1 MVDISPTFVRERL
14 YEQVAD
20 YIEGLVSNGQLRPG
34 DKLPPE
40 RELAETLRV
49 ARGVVREAVKVLAVR
64 GLVTVKPG
72 LGTFISEVSTDAI
85 SGHLDRF
92 FRLGNQSHSDLI
104 ELRQILEVEFAALAA
119 QRAQA
124 EDLTEMREAVEE
136 MDRNF
141 DDAESYID
149 ADQAFHLAIARAARN
164 EMFPLLIEAVAG
176 YLEASRLMI
185 FKVPGAP
192 QRGQAWHRKL
202 CDAIERHDAASARQA
217 MRQHMTQVALD
228 VQAADPIEPTPYRND
243 TDNSRKGADN
253 GDD

>member
-20 YIEGLVSNGQLRPG
+20 YIEDLVSSGQLRPG

-49 ARGVVREAVKVLAVR
+49 ARGVVREAVKVLVER

-72 LGTFISEVSTDAI
+72 LGTYISEVSANAI
-85 SGHLDRF
+85 SDHLDRY

-119 QRAQA
+119 QRAEA
-124 EDLTEMREAVEE
+124 EDLAVLRAAVEE
-136 MDRNF
+136 MQRNI
-141 DDAESYID
+141 DSAQLYID
-149 ADQAFHLAIARAARN
+149 ADQEFHVAIARAARN
-164 EMFPLLIEAVAG
+164 EMFPLLLESVAG

-192 QRGQAWHRKL
+192 QRGQDWHREL
-202 CDAIERHDAASARQA
+202 VAAIERRDAAGARHA
-217 MRQHMTQVALD
+217 MREHMTQVAAD
-228 VQAADPIEPTPYRND
+228 VQAAGPAEKSP
-243 TDNSRKGADN
+243 SKGAQN
-253 GDD
+253 GID

>member
-1 MVDISPTFVRERL
+1 MAVDISPTFVRERL

-20 YIEGLVSNGQLRPG
+20 YIEELVSDGQLRPG

-49 ARGVVREAVKVLAVR
+49 ARGVVREAVKVLAAR

-72 LGTFISEVSTDAI
+72 LGTFISEISTDAI
-85 SGHLDRF
+85 SGHLDRY

-119 QRAQA
+119 ERAQP
-124 EDLTEMREAVEE
+124 EDLEAMRGAIEE
-136 MDRNF
+136 MDRHI
-141 DDAESYID
+141 DRAQPYID

-185 FKVPGAP
+185 FQVSGAP

-202 CDAIERHDAASARQA
+202 YDAIERRDSAGARRA
-217 MRQHMTQVALD
+217 MREHMIQVATD
-228 VQAADPIEPTPYRND
+228 VQAAGPMEQNR
-243 TDNSRKGADN
+243 SEGAHN
-253 GDD
+253 GHD

>member
-1 MVDISPTFVRERL
+1 MMVDISPTFVRERL

-20 YIEGLVSNGQLRPG
+20 YIEELVSSGQLRPG

-49 ARGVVREAVKVLAVR
+49 ARGVVREAVKVLAAR

-72 LGTFISEVSTDAI
+72 LGTYISEVSADAI
-85 SGHLDRF
+85 SDHLDRY

-119 QRAQA
+119 QRAQP
-124 EDLTEMREAVEE
+124 EDLHGMRTAIAE
-136 MDRNF
+136 MDRNI
-141 DDAESYID
+141 DRAQPYID
-149 ADQAFHLAIARAARN
+149 ADQAFHLAVARAARN

-192 QRGQAWHRKL
+192 QRGQDWHRRL
-202 CDAIERHDAASARQA
+202 VAVIEQRDAAGARQA
-217 MRQHMTQVALD
+217 MRQHMIQVAED
-228 VQAADPIEPTPYRND
+228 VQAAGPLEPDR
-243 TDNSRKGADN
+243 SEGAQN
-253 GDD
+253 GEN

>member
-1 MVDISPTFVRERL
+1 MMVDISPTFVRERL

-20 YIEGLVSNGQLRPG
+20 YIEDLVSSGQLRPG

-64 GLVTVKPG
+64 GLVSVRPG
-72 LGTFISEVSTDAI
+72 LGTYISEVSADAI
-85 SGHLDRF
+85 SGHLDRY

-119 QRAQA
+119 QRAQP
-124 EDLTEMREAVEE
+124 EDLEEMRRALEE
-136 MDRNF
+136 MDHNIDQARL
-141 DDAESYID
+141 YID

-202 CDAIERHDAASARQA
+202 CEAIERRDAPAARQA
-217 MRQHMTQVALD
+217 MRAHMIQVAED
-228 VQAADPIEPTPYRND
+228 VQAAGPPEETSPE
-243 TDNSRKGADN
+243 GAQN

>member
-1 MVDISPTFVRERL
+1 MMVDISPTFVRERL

-20 YIEGLVSNGQLRPG
+20 YIEELVSNGELRPG

-49 ARGVVREAVKVLAVR
+49 ARGVVREAVKVLAAR
-64 GLVTVKPG
+64 GLVTVRPG
-72 LGTFISEVSTDAI
+72 RGTFISEVSADAI

-92 FRLGNQSHSDLI
+92 FRLGTQSHGDLI

-119 QRAQA
+119 HRAQP
-124 EDLTEMREAVEE
+124 EDLEDMRRAIQE
-136 MDRNF
+136 MDRNIEL
-141 DDAESYID
+141 AQPYID

-185 FKVPGAP
+185 FKVSGAP
-192 QRGQAWHRKL
+192 QRGQVWHRKL
-202 CDAIERHDAASARQA
+202 YDAIERRDAAVARHT
-217 MRQHMTQVALD
+217 MREHMIQVAID
-228 VQAADPIEPTPYRND
+228 VQAAGSVEPFPASG
-243 TDNSRKGADN
+243 TDD
-253 GDD
+253 GDY

>member
-1 MVDISPTFVRERL
+1 MEPMMLDISPTFVRERL

-20 YIEGLVSNGQLRPG
+20 YIEDLVSSGELRPG

-72 LGTFISEVSTDAI
+72 LGTYISEVSADAI
-85 SGHLDRF
+85 SGHLDRY

-119 QRAQA
+119 QRAQPQ
-124 EDLTEMREAVEE
+124 DLQEMHRAVAE
-136 MDRNF
+136 MDLNIDR
-141 DDAESYID
+141 AQAYID
-149 ADQAFHLAIARAARN
+149 ADQTFHLAIARAARN

-202 CDAIERHDAASARQA
+202 CEAIEQHDAAGARQA
-217 MRQHMTQVALD
+217 MREHMTQVAED
-228 VQAADPIEPTPYRND
+228 VQAAGPPEQLPG
-243 TDNSRKGADN
+243 KGAQN

>member
-1 MVDISPTFVRERL
+1 MLVDISPTFVRERL

-20 YIEGLVSNGQLRPG
+20 YVEGLVSKGQLRPG
-34 DKLPPE
+34 DKLLPE

-49 ARGVVREAVKVLAVR
+49 ARGVVREAVKVLAAR

-104 ELRQILEVEFAALAA
+104 ELRQILEAEFAGLAA
-119 QRAQA
+119 ERAQS
-124 EDLTEMREAVEE
+124 EDLEEMCRAIEE
-136 MDRNF
+136 MDRNI
-141 DDAESYID
+141 DLAQPYIA

-164 EMFPLLIEAVAG
+164 EMFPLLIEAVSG

-185 FKVPGAP
+185 FKVQGAP

-202 CDAIERHDAASARQA
+202 YAAIERRDAIAARQA
-217 MRQHMTQVALD
+217 MREHMIQIATD
-228 VQAADPIEPTPYRND
+228 VQAAGSAEPYPG
-243 TDNSRKGADN
+243 SGADN
-253 GDD
+253 GHD

>member
-1 MVDISPTFVRERL
+1 MAVDISPTFVRERL

-20 YIEGLVSNGQLRPG
+20 YIEELVSKGELRPG

-49 ARGVVREAVKVLAVR
+49 GRGVVREAVKVLAAR

-119 QRAQA
+119 ERARP
-124 EDLTEMREAVEE
+124 EDLEVMRRAIEE
-136 MDRNF
+136 MDENI
-141 DDAESYID
+141 ALAQSYIE
-149 ADQAFHLAIARAARN
+149 ADQVFHLAIARAARN

-185 FKVPGAP
+185 FQVFGAP

-202 CDAIERHDAASARQA
+202 YDAIEQRDAGGARQA
-217 MRQHMTQVALD
+217 MREHMIQVAMD
-228 VQAADPIEPTPYRND
+228 VQAAGPLEQNR
-243 TDNSRKGADN
+243 SEGAHN
-253 GDD
+253 GHD